1 MHRVILPLI
10 VLLSLAF
17 APAPL
22 PKNPRAQQRTDDL
35 ARLQG
40 EWLEV
45 RTRIGDLN
53 CSVGDHVM
61 VVSGRALSHVIRGK
75 VSITWYIDPDP
86 RHVPPRLNQRR
97 QGDGYLLLSIYRLEG
112 DTLTVSWQNENDAA
126 GWPVDFK
133 GGQGIG
139 VSSYRRK
146 R

>member
-1 MHRVILPLI
+1 MLRAILPL

-22 PKNPRAQQRTDDL
+22 PKSRPAQQRSNDL

-40 EWLEV
+40 EWVAV
-45 RTRIGDLN
+45 RERIGDLD
-53 CSVGDHVM
+53 CPVDGHVM
-61 VVSGRALSHVIRGK
+61 TISGRTLRHVIRGK
-75 VSITWYIDPDP
+75 VTATWTINPDP
-86 RHVPPRLNQRR
+86 RRAPPRMNERSQ
-97 QGDGYLLLSIYRLEG
+97 DGYLLLSIYRLEG

-133 GGQGIG
+133 GGTGIR
-139 VSSYRRK
+139 VTCFRRK